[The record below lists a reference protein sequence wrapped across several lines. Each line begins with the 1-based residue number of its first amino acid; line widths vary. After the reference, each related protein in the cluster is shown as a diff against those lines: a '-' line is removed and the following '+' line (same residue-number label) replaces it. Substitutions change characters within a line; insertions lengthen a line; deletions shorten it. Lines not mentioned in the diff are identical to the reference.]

1 MKNTVLIVDDDVNI
15 CNLLQLYLEKDGFAT
30 SVVNDGNSALEF
42 LRENNADVVLLD
54 IMMPGMD
61 GYETL
66 KAIREFSRVP
76 VIMLSAKSEMLDKI
90 NGFDYGA
97 DDYVTKPFEPQELI
111 SRVRALIRRTTP
123 MSDTFDE
130 ITIGNLSV
138 NIKQYQVLLNGKKI
152 EMPPKEIE
160 VLNFLAKNP
169 DRVVTRDELVSNIWS
184 NDYKGDSRTVDV
196 HIKRIREKI
205 SGASCSLLTV
215 WGVGYKLE
223 VK

>member
-1 MKNTVLIVDDDVNI
+1 MKNLVLIVDDDVNI

-30 SVVNDGNSALEF
+30 SVVNDGKSALEF

-66 KAIREFSRVP
+66 KSIREFSRIP

-111 SRVRALIRRTTP
+111 SRVRALIRRTMP
-123 MSDTFDE
+123 QSDAFDE

-138 NIKQYQVLLNGKKI
+138 NIKQYQVLLNGKKL

-205 SGASCSLLTV
+205 VGASCSLLTV

>member
-1 MKNTVLIVDDDVNI
+1 MSNMILIVDDDVNI
-15 CNLLQLYLEKDGFAT
+15 CNLLQLYLEKDGFSTA
-30 SVVNDGNSALEF
+30 VVNNGRAAIDY
-42 LRENNADVVLLD
+42 LRDEYADLVLLD

-61 GYETL
+61 GYETI
-66 KAIREFSRVP
+66 KAIREFSLIP

-90 NGFDYGA
+90 NGFDFGA

-111 SRVRALIRRTTP
+111 SRVRALLRRTAPQTD
-123 MSDTFDE
+123 SADE
-130 ITIGNLSV
+130 ITLGNLKV
-138 NIKQYQVLLNGKKI
+138 NIKQYQVTLNGKKI

-160 VLNFLAKNP
+160 VLNYLAKNP

-205 SGASCSLLTV
+205 VGASCSLLTV